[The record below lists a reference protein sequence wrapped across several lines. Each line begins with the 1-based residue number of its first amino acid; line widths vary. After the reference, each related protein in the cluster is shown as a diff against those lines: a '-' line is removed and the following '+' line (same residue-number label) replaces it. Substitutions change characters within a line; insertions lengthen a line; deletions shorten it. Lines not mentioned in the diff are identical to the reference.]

1 MGKHTVFGV
10 STVASSWREAW
21 KVGVEGTN
29 ISRVISIAG
38 QPDSKLNL
46 GDTII
51 MTWESSEWK
60 GFLRGGT
67 IVRKMVFVVKEGVI
81 VSRSGENLDRIAM

>member
-1 MGKHTVFGV
+1 MGKHTVLGW
-10 STVASSWREAW
+10 STVAKSWREAYAI
-21 KVGVEGTN
+21 GVEGTN
-29 ISRVISIAG
+29 ISNVINVAG

-46 GDTII
+46 GDTVV

-81 VSRSGENLDRIAM
+81 VSRSSENLDRIAM